1 MGPTGA
7 SPAECGLRPPEAYYR
22 RSLNVLFFIFGLNFA
37 AWASR
42 IPDVQRALDL
52 NDAELGTA
60 LFGAPLGQLPCMLA
74 AGFLVNRFG
83 SRVILA
89 AGLALNILSLACL
102 GFAESFRTLF
112 ISLTVFGISS
122 NLFDIAL
129 NTQAVLVEKLHKRSI
144 MASFH
149 GFWSLGGMAGGLLG
163 GVLAYMGIGPGAHF
177 LGIGIPAAA
186 CWAALRSRLV
196 PCDSLQGPPADKGI
210 GHQQACTPPAG
221 SANLADLDGPDRAK
235 PVRGLAHE
243 QVFAV
248 LPAEVQAAKPVRGCA
263 HERAPA
269 PPAPRRS
276 RLVRPDGLIL
286 LLALVAFG
294 NMAAEGTMYDWIAVY
309 FTGVLQAPEA
319 LTRLGYIVCMGA
331 MVTARFLADNF
342 ITRLGAIKVLQ
353 AGAVLMCCGF
363 ALLIIPAGIV
373 PATLGAALIGFGMA
387 SGIPIC
393 YSLAG
398 RSKTIPPSIA
408 ISLVV
413 FISFSGFMLC
423 PPLIGCLSHAVGL
436 RSAFI
441 PMAALSF
448 AVILT
453 APLLKKKL

>member
-1 MGPTGA
+1 MSLTGA
-7 SPAECGLRPPEAYYR
+7 PPASRGVRPPETYYR

-42 IPDVQRALDL
+42 IPDVQRALGL
-52 NDAELGTA
+52 NDAELGAA

-102 GFAESFRTLF
+102 GFAGSFPVLF

-163 GVLAYMGIGPGAHF
+163 GVLAYAGIGPGAHF

-186 CWAALRSRLV
+186 CWAALHSRLA
-196 PCDSLQGPPADKGI
+196 PCDSPKGLTAAGGGA
-210 GHQQACTPPAG
+210 GHEQACASCADT
-221 SANLADLDGPDRAK
+221 ADLAGPSRAK
-235 PVRGLAHE
+235 PARDI
-243 QVFAV
+243 
-248 LPAEVQAAKPVRGCA
+248 A
-263 HERAPA
+263 HERAVASAHPA
-269 PPAPRRS
+269 PPASRRS

-309 FTGVLQAPEA
+309 FTGVVQAPEE
-319 LTRLGYIVCMGA
+319 LTRLGYIACMGA
-331 MVTARFLADNF
+331 MVTARFLADNV

-353 AGAVLMCCGF
+353 AGAVLMCGGF
-363 ALLIIPAGIV
+363 ALLIVPSGIG

-423 PPLIGCLSHAVGL
+423 PPLIGYLSHAVGL

-453 APLLKKKL
+453 APLLKRKL

>member
-1 MGPTGA
+1 MSLSGV
-7 SPAECGLRPPEAYYR
+7 SPAESGLRPPEACYR
-22 RSLNVLFFIFGLNFA
+22 RSLNALFFIFGLNFA

-42 IPDVQRALDL
+42 IPDVQRTLGL

-163 GVLAYMGIGPGAHF
+163 GVLAYMGVGPGAHF

-196 PCDSLQGPPADKGI
+196 PCDSPQRPPTDKG
-210 GHQQACTPPAG
+210 T
-221 SANLADLDGPDRAK
+221 
-235 PVRGLAHE
+235 E
-243 QVFAV
+243 
-248 LPAEVQAAKPVRGCA
+248 
-263 HERAPA
+263 
-269 PPAPRRS
+269 RRS
-276 RLVRPDGLIL
+276 RFVRPDGLIL

-309 FTGVLQAPEA
+309 FTGVLQAPEEF
-319 LTRLGYIVCMGA
+319 TRLGYIVCMGA
-331 MVTARFLADNF
+331 MVTARFLADNV
-342 ITRLGAIKVLQ
+342 ITRLGAIRVLQ

-398 RSKTIPPSIA
+398 RSTTIPPSIA

-423 PPLIGCLSHAVGL
+423 PPLIGGLSYAVGL

>member
-1 MGPTGA
+1 MVLTGVL
-7 SPAECGLRPPEAYYR
+7 PAVRGVLPPEAYYR
-22 RSLNVLFFIFGLNFA
+22 RSLNILFFIFGLNFA
-37 AWASR
+37 SWASR
-42 IPDVQRALDL
+42 IPDVQRSLGL

-89 AGLALNILSLACL
+89 VGLALNILSLACL
-102 GFAESFRTLF
+102 GFAGSFWTLF

-163 GVLAYMGIGPGAHF
+163 GILAYMGVGPGAHF
-177 LGIGIPAAA
+177 LGIGIPAAT
-186 CWAALRSRLV
+186 CWAALRSRLA
-196 PCDSLQGPPADKGI
+196 PCDSPKRP
-210 GHQQACTPPAG
+210 TAG
-221 SANLADLDGPDRAK
+221 KAAE
-235 PVRGLAHE
+235 RG
-243 QVFAV
+243 QT
-248 LPAEVQAAKPVRGCA
+248 C
-263 HERAPA
+263 A
-269 PPAPRRS
+269 PPAPRRP

-309 FTGVLQAPEA
+309 FTGVLQAPEE

-331 MVTARFLADNF
+331 MVTARFLADNV
-342 ITRLGAIKVLQ
+342 ITRLGVIKVLQ
-353 AGAVLMCCGF
+353 AGAVLMCGGF
-363 ALLIIPAGIV
+363 VLLIVPAGIV

-423 PPLIGCLSHAVGL
+423 PPLIGHLSHTVGL
-436 RSAFI
+436 RAAFI

-448 AVILT
+448 AVISA